1 MKTKFEETVASEIP
15 KTRPEGEPGLPWKVT
30 DEEMGRVEA
39 VDAAYKEVVTGA
51 PPLHARAIFVILL
64 VVSIFVVVLNTVI
77 SIAIDN
83 SEMQLAA
90 LRKVQQV
97 STLKGQLQ
105 KSASEKAA
113 VSDNASKLEKKVGDL
128 NAQKELYTAVIETLT
143 KKTDEPQPKE

>member
-30 DEEMGRVEA
+30 DEEMDKVGA
-39 VDAAYKEVVTGA
+39 VDEEYKEVVTGA

-64 VVSIFVVVLNTVI
+64 VVSIFVVVMNTVI
-77 SIAIDN
+77 GIAIDN

-90 LRKVQQV
+90 LRKAQQV

-105 KSASEKAA
+105 KSASEKAV
-113 VSDNASKLEKKVGDL
+113 VSDNASKLEKKVSDL

>member
-1 MKTKFEETVASEIP
+1 MKTKFEENVASEIP

-30 DEEMGRVEA
+30 EEEMNKVG
-39 VDAAYKEVVTGA
+39 AADDDYKEVVTGA

-77 SIAIDN
+77 TIAIDN

-90 LRKVQQV
+90 LRKAQQV

-113 VSDNASKLEKKVGDL
+113 VSDNASKLEKKVSDL

>member
-15 KTRPEGEPGLPWKVT
+15 KTRPEGEPELPWKVT
-30 DEEMGRVEA
+30 DEEMSKVEA
-39 VDAAYKEVVTGA
+39 VDEEYKEVVTGA

-64 VVSIFVVVLNTVI
+64 FVSIFVVVMNTVI
-77 SIAIDN
+77 GIAIDN

-90 LRKVQQV
+90 FRKAQQV

-105 KSASEKAA
+105 KSASEKTA
-113 VSDNASKLEKKVGDL
+113 VSDNASRLEKKVSDL

>member
-30 DEEMGRVEA
+30 DEEMDKVGA
-39 VDAAYKEVVTGA
+39 VDEEYKEVVTGA

-64 VVSIFVVVLNTVI
+64 VVSIFVVVMNTVI
-77 SIAIDN
+77 STAIDN

-90 LRKVQQV
+90 LRKAQQV

-105 KSASEKAA
+105 KSASEKAV
-113 VSDNASKLEKKVGDL
+113 VSDNASKLEKKVSDL